1 MQLDSIRPTAG
12 HHTAAAPESPSGP
25 RQGAQPRSR
34 SQESAEDAGAQEIQQ
49 DRLDRQTPSA
59 EELREVVE
67 ELSKYTGWGN
77 FDISFSRDDKT
88 DSLVVT
94 LTERDSGEM
103 IRQFPPEEILS
114 LRSHIQHVLGL
125 VFDHMA

>member
-1 MQLDSIRPTAG
+1 MQLDNIPPTAG
-12 HHTAAAPESPSGP
+12 HHTRAVTPASSGKGPETPPLQTAPPAADDG
-25 RQGAQPRSR
+25 GSR
-34 SQESAEDAGAQEIQQ
+34 AIRE
-49 DRLDRQTPSA
+49 DRLEQQTPSTD
-59 EELREVVE
+59 ELRETVE

-94 LTERDSGEM
+94 LTDRDSGEM

-114 LRSHIQHVLGL
+114 LKSHLRRALGL